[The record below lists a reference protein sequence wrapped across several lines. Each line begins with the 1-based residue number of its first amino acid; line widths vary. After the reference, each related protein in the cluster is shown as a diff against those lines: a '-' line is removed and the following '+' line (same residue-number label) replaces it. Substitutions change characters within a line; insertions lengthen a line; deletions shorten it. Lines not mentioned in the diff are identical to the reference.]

1 MPACLSQSVLS
12 YLSKLQKPGRG
23 ARGWSEGIEVS
34 VPGEWAASQL
44 ICTFDSWLCCQGS
57 CRRHLHSDIQILV
70 LDSQQNGA
78 ERFKS
83 LPFDLS
89 YCQRL
94 IPQHIICY
102 KWSLVF
108 PFPTVSLNS
117 QAGPNSW
124 SSCLNL
130 SSLLISSLHRH
141 TKSGL
146 LFLRNEKAKRLAPRT
161 AGRMLTAQW
170 LWVYLKVLPRHLAS
184 CFPGPL
190 LGEKSW
196 LRDRVKR

>member
-34 VPGEWAASQL
+34 VPRNGLLVSSLVLLTPDCAAKVHAAA
-44 ICTFDSWLCCQGS
+44 T
-57 CRRHLHSDIQILV
+57 LHSDMQILV

-89 YCQRL
+89 YCQHL

-102 KWSLVF
+102 
-108 PFPTVSLNS
+108 N
-117 QAGPNSW
+117 
-124 SSCLNL
+124 
-130 SSLLISSLHRH
+130 
-141 TKSGL
+141 
-146 LFLRNEKAKRLAPRT
+146 
-161 AGRMLTAQW
+161 
-170 LWVYLKVLPRHLAS
+170 
-184 CFPGPL
+184 
-190 LGEKSW
+190 
-196 LRDRVKR
+196 